1 MSSMRKILRTSSC
14 ERQRENSA
22 EPTPQLSSA
31 MWDDQRGFDDHGCIT
46 PRALWAICT
55 TLQALPIALA
65 RGSIRR
71 QMNFIPDRVNG
82 RFVIHHLIP
91 IEFATHDIL
100 FRMKGLWDQ
109 NDPDANGIALPTS
122 HLGSLATKLPYH
134 AGPHP
139 QYSRCVEASLDRMA
153 KYRDGT
159 GWTSEQLLRAF
170 TPFVADVRAA
180 ILKLA
185 PGESVNS
192 FRFSWTMQEPE
203 H

>member
-1 MSSMRKILRTSSC
+1 
-14 ERQRENSA
+14 
-22 EPTPQLSSA
+22 
-31 MWDDQRGFDDHGCIT
+31 MWDDQRGFDDDGCIT

-55 TLQALPIALA
+55 TLQALPIALT

-71 QMNFIPDRVNG
+71 RMNFIPDWVEG

-109 NDPDANGIALPTS
+109 NDPDSNGIALPTS
-122 HLGSLATKLPYH
+122 HFGSLAAKLPYH
-134 AGPHP
+134 VGPHP
-139 QYSRCVEASLDRMA
+139 QYSRCVEASLDRMT

-159 GWTSEQLLRAF
+159 GWTSEQLLRPF
-170 TPFVADVRAA
+170 TRFVADVRAA

-192 FRFSWTMQEPE
+192 CHFTWTMHEPE